1 MSKIIQI
8 PVHTEKLLTIFRTII
23 PKLSNGKYK
32 GQYGRIGVIGGSLE
46 YTGAPYFAAIT
57 AMKVGADLSHVFCHT
72 EAATVIKSYSP
83 DLIVH
88 PVLDR
93 DDAVE
98 LIKPWIDRLHVL
110 VIGPGL
116 GRDSRILKTATDVMK
131 LCLEIGKPIVIDA
144 DGLFILNDNI
154 ELVCGQRDV
163 ILTPNAI
170 EFQRLFGKD
179 PATARERMSL
189 LGDGVVI
196 LEKGANDK
204 IHIPHTNEVYTMPT
218 GGSGRRCGGQGD
230 LLSGSLATFFYW
242 SLQSNQPNPA
252 YLAVCASSYFV
263 KKINFAA
270 FQKLGR
276 SLVASD
282 MIKEISSVFNAEFEN
297 TNFSSQ

>member
-1 MSKIIQI
+1 MSKIIKV
-8 PVHTEKLLTIFRTII
+8 PVDIQKLLTIFRTII

-46 YTGAPYFAAIT
+46 YTGAPYFAAIS
-57 AMKVGADLSHVFCHT
+57 AIKVGADLSHVFCHA
-72 EAATVIKSYSP
+72 EAASVIKSYSP

-93 DDAVE
+93 EDALE
-98 LIKPWIDRLHVL
+98 QIKPWIDRLHVV

-116 GRDSRILKTATDVMK
+116 GRDARVLKTAADVIK
-131 LCLEIGKPIVIDA
+131 LCLDMGKPIVVDA

-154 ELVCGQRDV
+154 ELICGQRNV

-170 EFQRLFGKD
+170 EFQRLFGQDFAAAHEKML
-179 PATARERMSL
+179 R
-189 LGDGVVI
+189 LGNGVVV
-196 LEKGANDK
+196 LEKGAQDK
-204 IHIPHTNEVYTMPT
+204 IHIPHTSELYSMPT

-242 SLQSNQPNPA
+242 SLQSNKPNPA
-252 YLAVCASSYFV
+252 YLAACASSYFV
-263 KKINFAA
+263 KKLNLAA

-276 SLVASD
+276 SMVASD
-282 MIKEISSVFNAEFEN
+282 MINEISSVFKREFEN
-297 TNFSSQ
+297 TPE

>member
-1 MSKIIQI
+1 MSKIIEI
-8 PVHTEKLLTIFRTII
+8 PVHAQKLLTIFRTII
-23 PKLSNGKYK
+23 PKLSNEKYK

-72 EAATVIKSYSP
+72 KAAAVIKAYSP

-88 PVLDR
+88 PVLDQE
-93 DDAVE
+93 DAVE
-98 LIKPWIDRLHVL
+98 KIKLWMDRLHVI

-116 GRDSRILKTATDVMK
+116 GRDSSILKTAADVIK
-131 LCLEIGKPIVIDA
+131 LCLEMGKPVVIDA

-170 EFQRLFGKD
+170 EFERLFGKETT
-179 PATARERMSL
+179 TAREKMSL
-189 LGDGVVI
+189 LGDGVIV
-196 LEKGANDK
+196 LEKGAHDK
-204 IHIPHTNEVYTMPT
+204 IHIPHTNEVYTMPI

-252 YLAVCASSYFV
+252 YLAACASSYFV
-263 KKINFAA
+263 KKINYAA

-282 MIKEISSVFNAEFEN
+282 MINEISSVFKTEFEN
-297 TNFSSQ
+297 SSSE